1 VSMTEASTSILERIL
16 IKTRDGVARRREA
29 VPYTSLEKLA
39 LETPILAD
47 FVTSLRVPGT
57 SVIAEF
63 KRASPSKG
71 RFPVDLIPFEVASEY
86 IAGGAAAMSV
96 LTDEPFFQGQIT
108 DLSDAARVGHAGRV
122 PMQILP
128 KDFIIDEYQILEARA
143 AGADAILLI
152 VAALDQSDLGRLAR
166 FADETGIATLVEVHD
181 LGELERAGAIGAK
194 VIGVNNRDLSNFKVD
209 LATTEALAP
218 FRPADAVFVS
228 ESGIFTRD
236 DVVRLEAVGVDAVL
250 VGESIMLA
258 PDRAAAIRAL
268 RGE

>member
-1 VSMTEASTSILERIL
+1 MTMTEASTSILERIL
-16 IKTRDGVARRREA
+16 VKTREGVARRREA
-29 VPYTSLEKLA
+29 VPYPSLEKLA

-47 FVTSLRVPGT
+47 FVGSLRSPGT

-71 RFPVDLIPFEVASEY
+71 KFPVDLVPHEVAAEY
-86 IAGGAAAMSV
+86 VAGGAAAMSI

-108 DLSDAARVGHAGRV
+108 DLSDAARIAHAARA
-122 PMQILP
+122 PMPILR
-128 KDFIIDEYQILEARA
+128 KDFIVDEYQILEARA

-152 VAALDQSDLGRLAR
+152 VAALDQADLTRLAQ
-166 FADETGIATLVEVHD
+166 FADEIGIATLVEVHD
-181 LGELERAGAIGAK
+181 LPELERAVAIDAP
-194 VIGVNNRDLSNFKVD
+194 VIGVNNRDLNTFKVD

-218 FRPADAVFVS
+218 YRPDGVVFVS

-236 DVVRLEAVGVDAVL
+236 DVTRLEAVGVDAVL

-258 PDRAAAIRAL
+258 PDRAAAIRTL
-268 RGE
+268 RGA